1 MIPPHRNRMT
11 PTQVALYQAEV
22 ARRNKEGVP
31 PGEQPTFLG
40 QLGEEPATGPSV
52 SDISSGVTRF
62 WRATIRGY
70 AEINRVELGDFR
82 SGPPALS
89 EFLLSL
95 FGPKDRVESM
105 LGDLEE
111 RFHSDLETVSAKRA
125 RWRYRGR
132 VWRSLGPLIFN
143 KLRSLGFFAFV
154 LEVCRRKFG
163 W

>member
-1 MIPPHRNRMT
+1 MT

-31 PGEQPTFLG
+31 AGEQPSFLS
-40 QLGEEPATGPSV
+40 QASYEPAAAPDVTVSV
-52 SDISSGVTRF
+52 VDDMTHYSVE
-62 WRATIRGY
+62 WRP
-70 AEINRVELGDFR
+70 ESKPLR
-82 SGPPALS
+82 SEPEPPAIS

-95 FGPKDRVESM
+95 FGPKDRVDSM